1 MGYYVNNNFLVLLRV
16 LLIVTT
22 AALLLASPSAAAT
35 SCNSATIRPS
45 GVIRAPTPRAVYVRG
60 GDHGCGSFFSR
71 KLSSGRFSE
80 PDRGGFNEPNPAKG
94 G

>member
-22 AALLLASPSAAAT
+22 AALLLASPWAAAT
-35 SCNSATIRPS
+35 SSNSATIRPS
-45 GVIRAPTPRAVYVRG
+45 GAVYVRG
-60 GDHGCGSFFSR
+60 GDHGHGCGSFFSR
-71 KLSSGRFSE
+71 KLSSGRFNE

>member
-1 MGYYVNNNFLVLLRV
+1 MGYYVNNNFLVPLRV

-22 AALLLASPSAAAT
+22 AALLLASPWAAAT
-35 SCNSATIRPS
+35 SSNSATIRPS
-45 GVIRAPTPRAVYVRG
+45 AAVYVRG
-60 GDHGCGSFFSR
+60 GDHGCGGFFSR
-71 KLSSGRFSE
+71 KLRSGRFNE